1 MREAAVVLRLMALL
15 GLSGALLLLWCAPVL
30 AHAGIVDRQ
39 PDDGANLSQVPVEVR
54 IRFNEPVEAEFSPLE
69 VYNSEGRRVDR
80 ADAGVD
86 PDNLRVVRVSLQ
98 DLSEGNYTVE
108 YRITSVDGHVVDGEY
123 DFRVAANT
131 AGEEQAG
138 ERPANQGEAEQRET
152 RSGGLGQTTLNSI
165 LSLGSLG
172 VIVLAALGVT
182 WLRQRKP

>member
-15 GLSGALLLLWCAPVL
+15 GLSVALLLLWCAPVL

-39 PDDGANLSQVPVEVR
+39 PDDGANLKQVPVEVR

-69 VYNSEGRRVDR
+69 VYNSEGRGVDR

-86 PDNLRVVRVSLQ
+86 PDNPRVVRVSLQ
-98 DLSEGNYTVE
+98 DLSEGTYTVQ
-108 YRITSVDGHVVDGEY
+108 YRITSLDGHVVDGEY

-131 AGEEQAG
+131 AGDEQAG
-138 ERPANQGEAEQRET
+138 ERPANQGEAEQSQSR
-152 RSGGLGQTTLNSI
+152 GAGLGQTTLYSI
-165 LSLGSLG
+165 LSLGALG
-172 VIVLAALGVT
+172 VVVLAILGVT

>member
-15 GLSGALLLLWCAPVL
+15 GLSAALLLFWCAPVL

-39 PDDGANLSQVPVEVR
+39 PDDGVNLKQVPEEVR

-86 PDNLRVVRVSLQ
+86 PDNPRVVRTSLE
-98 DLSEGNYTVE
+98 DLSEGTYTVQ
-108 YRITSVDGHVVDGEY
+108 YRITSIDGHVLDGEY
-123 DFRVAANT
+123 DFRVAANA
-131 AGEEQAG
+131 AGDAQAG
-138 ERPANQGEAEQRET
+138 ERPANQGEAEQNE
-152 RSGGLGQTTLNSI
+152 SGGGGLGQTTLYSI
-165 LSLGSLG
+165 LSLGALG
-172 VIVLAALGVT
+172 VVVVAVLGVT